1 MHTTTRPS
9 RFGLLTRS
17 LILAAAAAVVLL
29 AQPAARAADSPPPPP
44 KSNLVKITTSMGDI
58 IIELLPDRAPLTV
71 ANFLRYV
78 KEGFYT
84 NTLFHRVIANFVI
97 QGGGHDATTLQL
109 KPTHD
114 NVFNES
120 GNGLQNKR
128 GAVGLARSDAPHS
141 GNAQFFVDLVDN
153 PDLDPVP
160 TRWGYTVF
168 GRVVQGMDV
177 VDRIGSVAT
186 GASGPFKSDTPVKP
200 VVIQK
205 IELMGTTAAVTT
217 PTPVAPPAQN
227 TILSPK

>member
-1 MHTTTRPS
+1 MLIKSPTRI
-9 RFGLLTRS
+9 GLLAGLLLTAQ
-17 LILAAAAAVVLL
+17 LLGGACLAAEQTSQVRV
-29 AQPAARAADSPPPPP
+29 
-44 KSNLVKITTSMGDI
+44 TTNFGPFV
-58 IIELLPDRAPLTV
+58 IEVFNERAPLTS

-78 KEGFYT
+78 REGFYS
-84 NTLFHRVIANFVI
+84 NTLIHRVVANFVI

-114 NVFNES
+114 PVFNES

-128 GAVGLARSDAPHS
+128 GTVGLARGGSPHS
-141 GNAQFFVDLVDN
+141 GNAQFYVNLVDN

-177 VDRIGSVAT
+177 IEHIGETPT
-186 GASGPFKSDTPVKP
+186 GAAGPFKSDTPLKP
-200 VVIQK
+200 VI
-205 IELMGTTAAVTT
+205 IEKAEIISAGEVSNPAPV
-217 PTPVAPPAQN
+217 TPVAPPTPN

>member
-1 MHTTTRPS
+1 MLIKR
-9 RFGLLTRS
+9 RQRIGLL
-17 LILAAAAAVVLL
+17 AGVLL
-29 AQPAARAADSPPPPP
+29 SSLLLSAACRAAEPTTQ
-44 KSNLVKITTSMGDI
+44 VRVTTSMGEFV
-58 IIELLPDRAPLTV
+58 IEVRNDRAPLTA

-78 KEGFYT
+78 REGFYT

-97 QGGGHDATTLQL
+97 QGGGHDATTQQL

-114 NVFNES
+114 PVFNES

-128 GAVGLARSDAPHS
+128 GTVGLARGESPHS
-141 GNAQFFVDLVDN
+141 GTAQFYVNLVDN

-177 VDRIGSVAT
+177 IEHIGETPT
-186 GASGPFKSDTPVKP
+186 GAAGPFKNDSPLKP
-200 VVIQK
+200 VVIEKMEIISGQV
-205 IELMGTTAAVTT
+205 AAPAPV
-217 PTPVAPPAQN
+217 TPVTPPAPN

>member
-1 MHTTTRPS
+1 MLAKPRP
-9 RFGLLTRS
+9 RTALIPGLLCAS
-17 LILAAAAAVVLL
+17 LLL
-29 AQPAARAADSPPPPP
+29 GVTLLGTARAEEPNPQ
-44 KSNLVKITTSMGDI
+44 VRVTTDMGEFVM
-58 IIELLPDRAPLTV
+58 ELRPDRAPITV

-84 NTLFHRVIANFVI
+84 NTLFHRVVANFVI

-109 KPTHD
+109 KATHE

-120 GNGLQNKR
+120 GNGLQNQR

-186 GASGPFKSDTPVKP
+186 GASGPFKSDTPIKP

-205 IELMGTTAAVTT
+205 IELMGTTTAV
-217 PTPVAPPAQN
+217 PALTPVAPPSQN